1 MVKFTNLGKS
11 QRYEKFVRIETI
23 PYGEHGKASIEKE
36 IKNIFQFFPTEK
48 EVNKRNVGTSDWAD
62 PHRSNL
68 DRILGTTTFN
78 NPVLIKNN
86 VILLTE
92 RLKAETFFKSQYLN
106 LFTLEKIIK
115 KSFINENGEVEG
127 EYEPLLLY
135 TNSLNNLYEY
145 FKNNKKKNNNL

>member
-1 MVKFTNLGKS
+1 MLEQVIGQILID
-11 QRYEKFVRIETI
+11 QIWIE
-23 PYGEHGKASIEKE
+23 YWE
-36 IKNIFQFFPTEK
+36 
-48 EVNKRNVGTSDWAD
+48 
-62 PHRSNL
+62 
-68 DRILGTTTFN
+68 TTTFN

-127 EYEPLLLY
+127 EYEPLLCIL
-135 TNSLNNLYEY
+135 TV
-145 FKNNKKKNNNL
+145 